1 MIILNVAV
9 VGIISPTDSRF
20 YLFLAVRKAN
30 GDTKMKIRYFCF
42 LSFHIFPAV
51 PTARRIA
58 WLDHV
63 SSPSMTLEFTRML
76 RNRVRLVEKDGGEQ
90 CGKPSKN
97 VWADFQFCTFFVL
110 SFSEVH
116 MFPHSSAVRP
126 RLLEMMRCWLFLCA
140 TFWPLQEFVHVH
152 FTRAQFTVYTV
163 RALHFPLRWKC
174 QLNVKASECH
184 TDSRWH
190 SKWRLHDGKREH
202 DDA

>member
-63 SSPSMTLEFTRML
+63 SSPSMTLEFTWML
-76 RNRVRLVEKDGGEQ
+76 RNRVRL
-90 CGKPSKN
+90 GKRWGWIMWQALKKCVSRFPILHIFCALFQWSSHVSALICCPSTITGDDEMLTFS
-97 VWADFQFCTFFVL
+97 VCDFL
-110 SFSEVH
+110 A
-116 MFPHSSAVRP
+116 FPR
-126 RLLEMMRCWLFLCA
+126 
-140 TFWPLQEFVHVH
+140 
-152 FTRAQFTVYTV
+152 V
-163 RALHFPLRWKC
+163 RACSFHASSIYSLYCARAPLSITMKVSIKC
-174 QLNVKASECH
+174 
-184 TDSRWH
+184 
-190 SKWRLHDGKREH
+190 
-202 DDA
+202 